1 MPFHIH
7 FSDFTLLHKHK
18 QFSTKGILN
27 WEVGIQSWY
36 HRKGFSGK
44 RKKNEVSHW
53 SWSLKIK
60 HCLQADVVSNTVAS
74 SGLVSDALAK
84 FSVDMAASRVRG
96 AEGLQLGSLTD
107 TWKKPEDWNKFK
119 DFLKTLQPEGVDG
132 KGQRLGCE
140 RYIKS
145 RLNSSCSMFISA
157 ANVTRCL
164 QCCKRY
170 KIRWHLILHASLD
183 HIESLKYI

>member
-1 MPFHIH
+1 MF
-7 FSDFTLLHKHK
+7 
-18 QFSTKGILN
+18 
-27 WEVGIQSWY
+27 
-36 HRKGFSGK
+36 
-44 RKKNEVSHW
+44 
-53 SWSLKIK
+53 KIK

-170 KIRWHLILHASLD
+170 KIR
-183 HIESLKYI
+183 